1 LAFGSGLSCRAA
13 RGLSFPPAGPL
24 SVCTAVS
31 ASTRRL
37 TRQIAQLIKANERLC
52 KVLEQQRTLMSET
65 FQNIEPRGLGVE
77 VLVSRGAAPMREELT
92 NALDEFDRVRH
103 MVRLSLFVV
112 LGQEQGVSISE
123 IARTLGISRQLASR
137 LAQEAAEEG

>member
-1 LAFGSGLSCRAA
+1 
-13 RGLSFPPAGPL
+13 
-24 SVCTAVS
+24 
-31 ASTRRL
+31 
-37 TRQIAQLIKANERLC
+37 LIKANERLC